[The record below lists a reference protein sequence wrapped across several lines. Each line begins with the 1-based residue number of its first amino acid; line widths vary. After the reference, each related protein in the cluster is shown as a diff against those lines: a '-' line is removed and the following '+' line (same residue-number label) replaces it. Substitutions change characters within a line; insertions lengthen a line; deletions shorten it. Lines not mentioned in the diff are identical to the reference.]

1 MPYVETYIDADDVLR
16 ELSDDELI
24 DELKRRGNDYN
35 TQFVDGDEMRMV
47 LQTLY
52 EKRRIGKDYQYELD
66 KLIYG
71 ILGKIV

>member
-1 MPYVETYIDADDVLR
+1 MPYVNTYVEVDDVLD

-47 LQTLY
+47 RQTLY
-52 EKRRIGKDYQYELD
+52 EKRRIGKDYQSELD
-66 KLIYG
+66 QLIYG